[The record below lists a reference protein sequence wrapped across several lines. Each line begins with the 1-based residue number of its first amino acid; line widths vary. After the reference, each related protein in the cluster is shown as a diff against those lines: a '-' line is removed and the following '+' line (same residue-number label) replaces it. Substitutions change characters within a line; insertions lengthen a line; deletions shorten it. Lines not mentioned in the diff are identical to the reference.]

1 MGGYNR
7 NSNYSKGGGGG
18 ASGGYNQAYN
28 QGYNQG
34 NYNQG
39 YNYSNYPGYSQGY
52 SQPAATTGQSYS
64 QQQPTQPTAQ
74 QQQSYNQQYQQYAQ
88 QWSQYYQNQ
97 SQWNQYYSNYPNY
110 GNYSGSTGTG
120 YPGSLGQ
127 PSALDAALDAGARS
141 VEFTG
146 LCSWLVAQLKS
157 VCPSIEESI
166 SPTQGPEETDSF
178 QLEVSGMVSE
188 LHCPYTAL
196 TTGEV
201 TTRLTSRDNCHNLL
215 GESLPHSTRAVT
227 LRLHSLPDS
236 AVMNPLLKRQLDPEL
251 WGRLAAVS
259 QALRVEYECRMR
271 MLIKRFQVTV
281 QPFHWGERGEARS
294 SSMSSVVFPLEAA
307 LSPVSLV
314 SLSHLLA
321 AREDASH
328 IVKTSSGSSRLGTS
342 CAVNKVGDLYGSL

>member
-1 MGGYNR
+1 M
-7 NSNYSKGGGGG
+7 
-18 ASGGYNQAYN
+18 AEET
-28 QGYNQG
+28 
-34 NYNQG
+34 
-39 YNYSNYPGYSQGY
+39 
-52 SQPAATTGQSYS
+52 AARLRIL
-64 QQQPTQPTAQ
+64 
-74 QQQSYNQQYQQYAQ
+74 
-88 QWSQYYQNQ
+88 
-97 SQWNQYYSNYPNY
+97 
-110 GNYSGSTGTG
+110 G
-120 YPGSLGQ
+120 YPGSLGE

-166 SPTQGPEETDSF
+166 SPTQGPEEADSF
-178 QLEVSGMVSE
+178 QLEVSGVVSE

-215 GESLPHSTRAVT
+215 GFLISELQAARVLKAREPPPVETDGGRARGEIQLICQALEIEPKSLHNPALLTEVQNTVS

-236 AVMNPLLKRQLDPEL
+236 AVMIPLLKRQLDSEL

-281 QPFHWGERGEARS
+281 QSFHWGERGEARS

-321 AREDASH
+321 AREDASR

-342 CAVNKVGDLYGSL
+342 CAVNKILMGSVPDRGGRPGEIEHPMPSWERRRDGGRPQHQQKRSEKKRRDK

>member
-1 MGGYNR
+1 MVEEM
-7 NSNYSKGGGGG
+7 
-18 ASGGYNQAYN
+18 
-28 QGYNQG
+28 
-34 NYNQG
+34 
-39 YNYSNYPGYSQGY
+39 
-52 SQPAATTGQSYS
+52 ATRIQIL
-64 QQQPTQPTAQ
+64 
-74 QQQSYNQQYQQYAQ
+74 
-88 QWSQYYQNQ
+88 
-97 SQWNQYYSNYPNY
+97 
-110 GNYSGSTGTG
+110 G
-120 YPGSLGQ
+120 YPGSLSE
-127 PSALDAALDAGARS
+127 PSALGTALDAGARS

-146 LCSWLVAQLKS
+146 LCSWLVSQLKS

-166 SPTQGPEETDSF
+166 NPTRGPEEADSF

-215 GESLPHSTRAVT
+215 EFLMSELQAARVLKAREPPPVETDGDGDRDEIRGEMQLICEALEIESESLHNPALLTDIQNTVS
-227 LRLHSLPDS
+227 LCLHSLPDS

-281 QPFHWGERGEARS
+281 QSFHWGERGEAS
-294 SSMSSVVFPLEAA
+294 SSCMSSVISPLEAA
-307 LSPVSLV
+307 LSSVSLV

-321 AREDASH
+321 AREDASR
-328 IVKTSSGSSRLGTS
+328 IVKTSSGTSRLGTS
-342 CAVNKVGDLYGSL
+342 CAVNKVLMGSVPDRGGRPGEIEPPMPSWEGRREGGHQQHHHQRRWGRKRKAK